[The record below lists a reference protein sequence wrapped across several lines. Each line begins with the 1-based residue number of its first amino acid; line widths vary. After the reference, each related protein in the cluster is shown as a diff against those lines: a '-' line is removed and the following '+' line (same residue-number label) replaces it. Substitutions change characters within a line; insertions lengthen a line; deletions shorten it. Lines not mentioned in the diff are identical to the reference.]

1 MLVSLLVST
10 LQFMMLFR
18 AVFSWMPLDEDSAIM
33 NFIYFATEPIIIPVR
48 MIVERSDTVKSMPI
62 DISFIISF
70 VLLSIVQVM
79 LPPIF

>member
-33 NFIYFATEPIIIPVR
+33 NFIYFTTEPIIIPVR